1 MDSPPA
7 SKHSRL
13 QTTGGS
19 THEDVSENFDL
30 KQKRFYSSE
39 STQPQYPVRLR
50 KILFSILKIHSTILQ
65 LLEPYSSLF

>member
-19 THEDVSENFDL
+19 THDDVSENFDL
-30 KQKRFYSSE
+30 KQKRFYNSE
-39 STQPQYPVRLR
+39 LPQPQYPVRQR
-50 KILFSILKIHSTILQ
+50 KIVDYYWLYSIEIMHKENKVVI
-65 LLEPYSSLF
+65 